1 MDQTRVTQLLP
12 WRCVLEMGNAKYNHH
27 QSSAYRQCF
36 KETKTKRERVILR
49 KLAFLGRGFLDIC
62 WYFGIFEFLI
72 RPTNIQSTQN
82 WVFLDMW
89 WANPEARPKEKL
101 QTLDMTG
108 PQTAPSHR
116 SPKKPTAMVV
126 MLLCR
131 CVVHLSLT
139 QPTHWCHQKGQKN
152 YWMNLV
158 NHSPSDL
165 NASNKQKRGNIQD
178 LLRPPLNIAK
188 AGGSNHF

>member
-1 MDQTRVTQLLP
+1 MALRAGDGQ
-12 WRCVLEMGNAKYNHH
+12 CKI
-27 QSSAYRQCF
+27 QSSSIIGLSSMFQGNKNQKRKSDS
-36 KETKTKRERVILR
+36 KETV
-49 KLAFLGRGFLDIC
+49 FFWGGFLDIC

-89 WANPEARPKEKL
+89 WANPEARAKEKL
-101 QTLDMTG
+101 RTLDMTG